1 MHTIFSW
8 INYGTVINRIFV
20 ILTRDCTNKL
30 ARIKILKFFITYTS
44 WHVWFGSHCQNP
56 IWVSGSKPHFPKLK
70 SEPDELSIAAKTG
83 GSSIS
88 SSHRPRSP
96 SQSHAPAE
104 LHAHRRTLKR
114 ENLPIDP
121 NSYHQL
127 VLKLKVGVKRYGFQA
142 CGFQVLQSF
151 GKKNDFHTC
160 YNFFI
165 LLCTFVQNSTSLS
178 VQWLTRIV
186 LL

>member
-44 WHVWFGSHCQNP
+44 WHVWFESHCQNP
-56 IWVSGSKPHFPKLK
+56 IWVSGSKPHFPELK

-114 ENLPIDP
+114 ENWPIDP
-121 NSYHQL
+121 KSYQQL
-127 VLKLKVGVKRYGFQA
+127 VLKLKVRVKRYGFEV